1 MEKDYKNKMSK
12 ELARYDM
19 SVKAFLL
26 GYQSWYIGQ
35 YIKSL
40 RIVNWT
46 NTHPTLLNKLWGGVN
61 KFIMRKISH
70 KNKPCNC

>member
-19 SVKAFLL
+19 SAKAFLL

-40 RIVNWT
+40 RI
-46 NTHPTLLNKLWGGVN
+46 
-61 KFIMRKISH
+61 
-70 KNKPCNC
+70 